1 MAKRKVIGMVTPNTL
16 ETMIEYTLISSILDR
31 ICKMTTKPLKYIRD
45 PTRLN
50 PLRNL
55 LEVKTWGT

>member
-16 ETMIEYTLISSILDR
+16 KAMIEYKLISNMLNR
-31 ICKMTTKPLKYIRD
+31 ICEMIIKPLEYIRD